1 MTDEA
6 KHSKD
11 CQSQGVSKAER
22 RETDDRGTGQGVSWL
37 PKTNPVKGVNTMRT
51 QSAVVK
57 PFDAS
62 KLEEEVRDSVHQS
75 RPYLQANDH
84 VPRAAPAPPVPEY
97 VTHRDDVSEIGKL
110 SAEAIIKEY
119 EETAKEI
126 EAMGD
131 VVRDMVKRCDE
142 LSASASSMLKDIKL
156 TAARYRKEGKRMF
169 TEIESCSSAADE
181 VRKLCEDFRDKLA
194 AKQAEALK

>member
-1 MTDEA
+1 
-6 KHSKD
+6 
-11 CQSQGVSKAER
+11 
-22 RETDDRGTGQGVSWL
+22 
-37 PKTNPVKGVNTMRT
+37 MRT

-62 KLEEEVRDSVHQS
+62 KLEDEVRESVQQNRRFIPAHE
-75 RPYLQANDH
+75 N
-84 VPRAAPAPPVPEY
+84 VPRAVLAPPVPEY
-97 VTHRDDVSEIGKL
+97 VTHREDVSEIGKL
-110 SAEAIIKEY
+110 SAEAIAKEY

-131 VVRDMVKRCDE
+131 VVREMVKRCDE
-142 LSASASSMLKDIKL
+142 LSTSASSMLKDIKS

-181 VRKLCEDFRDKLA
+181 VRKMCEDFRDKLA
-194 AKQAEALK
+194 ARQPEAAK

>member
-1 MTDEA
+1 
-6 KHSKD
+6 
-11 CQSQGVSKAER
+11 
-22 RETDDRGTGQGVSWL
+22 
-37 PKTNPVKGVNTMRT
+37 MRT

-62 KLEEEVRDSVHQS
+62 KLEDEVRDSIHQN
-75 RPYLQANDH
+75 RPYIQANDY
-84 VPRAAPAPPVPEY
+84 VPRTVLAPPVPEY

-110 SAEAIIKEY
+110 SAEAIVKEY

-131 VVRDMVKRCDE
+131 VVRDMVKRYDQ
-142 LSASASSMLKDIKL
+142 LSTSASSMLKDIKS

-169 TEIESCSSAADE
+169 VEIETCSSAAEE

-194 AKQAEALK
+194 ARQSEASK

>member
-1 MTDEA
+1 
-6 KHSKD
+6 
-11 CQSQGVSKAER
+11 
-22 RETDDRGTGQGVSWL
+22 
-37 PKTNPVKGVNTMRT
+37 MRT

-62 KLEEEVRDSVHQS
+62 KLEDEVRDSIHQN
-75 RPYLQANDH
+75 RPYIQANDH
-84 VPRAAPAPPVPEY
+84 VPRAVLAPPVPEY
-97 VTHRDDVSEIGKL
+97 VSHREDVSEIGKL
-110 SAEAIIKEY
+110 SAEAIVKEY

-126 EAMGD
+126 EAVGD
-131 VVRDMVKRCDE
+131 VVREMVKHCDQ
-142 LSASASSMLKDIKL
+142 LCASASSMLRDIKS

-194 AKQAEALK
+194 ARQGEGSK

>member
-1 MTDEA
+1 
-6 KHSKD
+6 
-11 CQSQGVSKAER
+11 
-22 RETDDRGTGQGVSWL
+22 
-37 PKTNPVKGVNTMRT
+37 MRI

-62 KLEEEVRDSVHQS
+62 KLEDELRESVQQN
-75 RPYLQANDH
+75 RPYLPTNDH
-84 VPRAAPAPPVPEY
+84 VPRAVPPVPEY

-110 SAEAIIKEY
+110 SAEAIVKEY

-142 LSASASSMLKDIKL
+142 LSSTAAAMLKDIRL

-169 TEIESCSSAADE
+169 SEIESCSSAADE

-194 AKQAEALK
+194 AKESEGSK

>member
-1 MTDEA
+1 MI
-6 KHSKD
+6 
-11 CQSQGVSKAER
+11 
-22 RETDDRGTGQGVSWL
+22 
-37 PKTNPVKGVNTMRT
+37 RT

-62 KLEEEVRDSVHQS
+62 KLEDEVRESVQQS
-75 RPYLQANDH
+75 RSYLPTNDH
-84 VPRAAPAPPVPEY
+84 VPRAVLAPLVPEY

-110 SAEAIIKEY
+110 SAEAIVKEY

-142 LSASASSMLKDIKL
+142 LSSSAVAMLKDIRL

-169 TEIESCSSAADE
+169 AEIESCSSAADE

-194 AKQAEALK
+194 AKESEGSK